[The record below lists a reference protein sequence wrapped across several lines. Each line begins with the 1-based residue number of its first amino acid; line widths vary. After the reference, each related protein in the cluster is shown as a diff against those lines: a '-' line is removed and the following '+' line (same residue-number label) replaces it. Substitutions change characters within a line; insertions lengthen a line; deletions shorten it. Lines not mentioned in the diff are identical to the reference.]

1 MGDDDDDNITPLTW
15 ESLESA
21 STRLDSISSRRSLSS
36 LERIPEEGN
45 VQPKNLYALK
55 DDPPSKQDPALMAL
69 PETQLTRTRPR
80 PEHQQSPQPKPPPR
94 SSTEQE
100 PTNNDDSKNA
110 ATKNSKQ
117 WIQTIMWKDLS
128 SNDVTVV
135 SGTMDELRNVIDA
148 EVENREYLTRSGG
161 VMTIMGVMEGRIESE
176 SVQFM
181 GCTILERLAS

>member
-1 MGDDDDDNITPLTW
+1 MG
-15 ESLESA
+15 
-21 STRLDSISSRRSLSS
+21 
-36 LERIPEEGN
+36 
-45 VQPKNLYALK
+45 
-55 DDPPSKQDPALMAL
+55 
-69 PETQLTRTRPR
+69 TQ
-80 PEHQQSPQPKPPPR
+80 
-94 SSTEQE
+94 QE
-100 PTNNDDSKNA
+100 PTNNDNDSKDT
-110 ATKNSKQ
+110 TKNSKQ

-181 GCTILERLAS
+181 GCTILERLASTDSETNEAIREMGGISMIRESMRQHSVSERVQRMGHAALATISKGKSW